1 MEILMG
7 EKHQLRKERLVN
19 IRHHKK
25 DGDDKTRS
33 TKYEEKNPHKC
44 KISNNKPS
52 IFLPKN
58 RIKCIL

>member
-1 MEILMG
+1 MG

-33 TKYEEKNPHKC
+33 AKHEGKNPTNAKSQTINPAFSFQ
-44 KISNNKPS
+44 KKE
-52 IFLPKN
+52 
-58 RIKCIL
+58 